1 MILTSLK
8 QILDSVLANK
18 LCTILKFLQSLLT
31 QQSLLIQQLH
41 PIASS
46 TTVGRQTTGT
56 ATLLSRNLLYGW
68 KERTG
73 DNNAQHLK
81 YPEMYKVFS
90 FWRKHLAARYQW
102 RVHKAMWRLIYA
114 LKIWHSIQGWRQCI
128 FSQVCKTINKGTD
141 FNKVQGLFGEQWRI
155 SYGFEYKRMGVCRV
169 MFKNVEGDG
178 SLHRN

>member
-1 MILTSLK
+1 M
-8 QILDSVLANK
+8 
-18 LCTILKFLQSLLT
+18 QSLLT

-73 DNNAQHLK
+73 DNNAQYLK

-102 RVHKAMWRLIYA
+102 RVHKAMWHLIYA
-114 LKIWHSIQGWRQCI
+114 LKMWHSIQGWRQCI
-128 FSQVCKTINKGTD
+128 FSHACKTINKGTD
-141 FNKVQGLFGEQWRI
+141 FNKKLKACLGSSEE
-155 SYGFEYKRMGVCRV
+155 SYIGSNIRKWVYAGRCSRM
-169 MFKNVEGDG
+169 
-178 SLHRN
+178 